1 MLCRAHICMI
11 KKSFKNRIISL
22 LGLNAIVR
30 SLHYRNYRLF
40 FYGQTI
46 SLIGTWIQRIAVPWL
61 VYRITGS
68 VFLLGLVGFAGQIP
82 TFLISPFAGVLIDR
96 WNRHKILV
104 ITQTLALIQ
113 ALVLAL
119 LFYEKSISVWHIAI
133 LSVFLGIINAFD
145 MPARQ
150 SFVVDMIEK
159 KEDLGNAIALN
170 SSMVNSARLIGPSIA
185 GILISLT
192 GEGMCFLI
200 NGISYIFVIAFLLMM
215 KITPREAKPQNR
227 NVMQN
232 MKEGFRYTFGFIP
245 IRYIILLL
253 ALVSLMGMPYTVLMP
268 VFAKTI
274 LHGGPHTFGFMMGA
288 TGIGALI
295 GAFYMASRKNV
306 AGLEKFIP
314 WFAAIFGFGLIT
326 FSLSHNFILSL
337 GLLLITGFGML
348 MQMTSSNTILQ
359 TIVDDDKRGRVMS
372 FYTMAFMG
380 TAPFGSLLAG
390 SLASKVGAPNTLL
403 IGGVACIVGGLIFM
417 RKLPE
422 IKKSI
427 HPIYIRLGILPEV
440 ATGIQSTTE
449 LTSSPNEISSI

>member
-1 MLCRAHICMI
+1 MT
-11 KKSFKNRIISL
+11 KKSFKNSL
-22 LGLNAIVR
+22 VDLFGLSNIVR
-30 SLHYRNYRLF
+30 SLRYRNYRLF
-40 FYGQTI
+40 FYGQSI
-46 SLIGTWIQRIAVPWL
+46 SLIGTWIQRITVPWL
-61 VYRITGS
+61 VYRLTGS

-82 TFLISPFAGVLIDR
+82 TFLVSPFAGVLIDR

-104 ITQTLALIQ
+104 ITQILALIQ

-192 GEGMCFLI
+192 GEGMCFMI
-200 NGISYIFVIAFLLMM
+200 NAISYVFVIAFLLMM
-215 KITPREAKPQNR
+215 KITPRKIEVQDTNAFQKF
-227 NVMQN
+227 
-232 MKEGFRYTFGFIP
+232 KEGFTYTFGSLP

-274 LHGGPHTFGFMMGA
+274 LQGGSHTFGFLMGA
-288 TGIGALI
+288 TGVGALM
-295 GAFYMASRKNV
+295 GAVYMASRRSA

-314 WFAAIFGFGLIT
+314 WFAGIFGLGLIL
-326 FSLSHNFILSL
+326 FSLSTNFILSMF
-337 GLLLITGFGML
+337 LLLITGFGML

-390 SLASKVGAPNTLL
+390 ALASKVGAPNTLF
-403 IGGVACIVGGLIFM
+403 IGGVACILGAILFM

-422 IKKSI
+422 IKRTI
-427 HPIYIRLGILPEV
+427 RPIYIGLGILPEI
-440 ATGIQSTTE
+440 ATGIEVATE
-449 LTSSPNEISSI
+449 LTSPPVE

>member
-1 MLCRAHICMI
+1 MI
-11 KKSFKNRIISL
+11 KKTFITRL
-22 LGLNAIVR
+22 VDLFGLSNIVR
-30 SLHYRNYRLF
+30 SLRYRNYRLF
-40 FYGQTI
+40 FYGQSI
-46 SLIGTWIQRIAVPWL
+46 SLIGTWIQRITVPWL
-61 VYRITGS
+61 VYRLTGS

-82 TFLISPFAGVLIDR
+82 TFLMSPFAGVLIDR

-104 ITQTLALIQ
+104 VTQVLALIQ

-185 GILISLT
+185 GVLISLT
-192 GEGMCFLI
+192 GEGMCFMI
-200 NGISYIFVIAFLLMM
+200 NAISYLFVIAFLLMM
-215 KITPREAKPQNR
+215 KITPREIVIQDTNAFQKF
-227 NVMQN
+227 
-232 MKEGFRYTFGFIP
+232 KEGFTYTFGFIP

-268 VFAKTI
+268 VFAKSI
-274 LHGGPHTFGFMMGA
+274 LHGGSHTFGFMMGA
-288 TGIGALI
+288 TGIGALM
-295 GAFYMASRKNV
+295 GALYMAARKNA

-314 WFAAIFGFGLIT
+314 WFAAIFGLGLIL
-326 FSLSHNFILSL
+326 FSFSTNFILSM
-337 GLLLITGFGML
+337 LLLLVTGFGMM

-390 SLASKVGAPNTLL
+390 ALASKMGAPNTIL
-403 IGGVACIVGGLIFM
+403 IGGIACILGAVVFM
-417 RKLPE
+417 RKLPA
-422 IKKSI
+422 IKKSVR
-427 HPIYIRLGILPEV
+427 PIYIRLGILPEIV
-440 ATGIQSTTE
+440 TGIEVATE
-449 LTSSPNEISSI
+449 LTNPPIE

>member
-1 MLCRAHICMI
+1 MI
-11 KKSFKNRIISL
+11 KKSFKSQLVSL
-22 LGLNAIVR
+22 FGLGNIVR
-30 SLHYRNYRLF
+30 SLRYRNYRLF
-40 FYGQTI
+40 FYGQSI
-46 SLIGTWIQRIAVPWL
+46 SLIGTWIQRITVPWL
-61 VYRITGS
+61 VYRLTGS

-82 TFLISPFAGVLIDR
+82 TFLMSPFAGVLIDR

-104 ITQTLALIQ
+104 VTQVLALIQ

-192 GEGMCFLI
+192 GEGMCFLL
-200 NGISYIFVIAFLLMM
+200 NAISYIFVIAFLLMM
-215 KITPREAKPQNR
+215 KLKTPTIVVKNTNALQNF
-227 NVMQN
+227 
-232 MKEGFRYTFGFIP
+232 KEGFHYTFGFIP

-268 VFAKTI
+268 VFAKSI
-274 LHGGPHTFGFMMGA
+274 LHGGSHTFGFLMGA
-288 TGIGALI
+288 TGVGALM
-295 GAFYMASRKNV
+295 GAIYMASRKNA
-306 AGLEKFIP
+306 AGLEMFIP
-314 WFAAIFGFGLIT
+314 WFAAIFGLGLIL
-326 FSLSHNFILSL
+326 FSLSTNFILSMF
-337 GLLLITGFGML
+337 LLLISGFGML

-403 IGGVACIVGGLIFM
+403 IGGIACILGALVFI
-417 RKLPE
+417 RKMPE

-427 HPIYIRLGILPEV
+427 RPVYIKLGILPELV
-440 ATGIQSTTE
+440 AGIQSTTE
-449 LTSSPNEISSI
+449 LINPPVE

>member
-1 MLCRAHICMI
+1 MT
-11 KKSFKNRIISL
+11 KKSFKNSL
-22 LGLNAIVR
+22 VDLFGLSNIVR
-30 SLHYRNYRLF
+30 SLRYRNYRLF
-40 FYGQTI
+40 FYGQSI
-46 SLIGTWIQRIAVPWL
+46 SLIGTWIQRITVPWL
-61 VYRITGS
+61 VYRLTGS

-82 TFLISPFAGVLIDR
+82 TFLVSPFAGVLIDR

-104 ITQTLALIQ
+104 ITQILALIQ

-192 GEGMCFLI
+192 GEGMCFMI
-200 NGISYIFVIAFLLMM
+200 NAISYVFVIAFLLMM
-215 KITPREAKPQNR
+215 KITPRKIEVQDTNAFQKF
-227 NVMQN
+227 
-232 MKEGFRYTFGFIP
+232 KEGFTYTFGSLP

-274 LHGGPHTFGFMMGA
+274 LHGGSHTFGFLMGA
-288 TGIGALI
+288 TGVGALM
-295 GAFYMASRKNV
+295 GAVYMASRRSA

-314 WFAAIFGFGLIT
+314 WFAGIFGLGLIL
-326 FSLSHNFILSL
+326 FSLSTNFILSMF
-337 GLLLITGFGML
+337 LLLITGFGML

-390 SLASKVGAPNTLL
+390 ALASKVGAPNTLF
-403 IGGVACIVGGLIFM
+403 IGGVACILGAILFM

-422 IKKSI
+422 IKRTI
-427 HPIYIRLGILPEV
+427 RPIYIGLGILPEI
-440 ATGIQSTTE
+440 ATGIEVATE
-449 LTSSPNEISSI
+449 LTSPPVE

>member
-1 MLCRAHICMI
+1 MAQE
-11 KKSFKNRIISL
+11 SFKNKL
-22 LGLNAIVR
+22 VNFFGVKNIVR
-30 SLHYRNYRLF
+30 SLRYRNYRLF
-40 FYGQTI
+40 FYGQSI
-46 SLIGTWIQRIAVPWL
+46 SLIGTWIQRITVPWL
-61 VYRITGS
+61 VYRLTGS

-82 TFLISPFAGVLIDR
+82 TFLMSPFAGVLIDR

-104 ITQTLALIQ
+104 ITQILALIQ
-113 ALVLAL
+113 ALILAV

-133 LSVFLGIINAFD
+133 LSVVLGVINAFD

-185 GILISLT
+185 GVLISLT

-200 NGISYIFVIAFLLMM
+200 NAVSYIFVIGFLLMM
-215 KITPREAKPQNR
+215 KIKPRKIAAQNT
-227 NVMQN
+227 NVYQKF
-232 MKEGFRYTFGFIP
+232 KEGFSYTFGFIP

-274 LHGGPHTFGFMMGA
+274 LHGGSHTFGFLMGA
-288 TGIGALI
+288 SGIGALM
-295 GAFYMASRKNV
+295 GAIYMASRRSA

-314 WFAAIFGFGLIT
+314 WFAAIFGLGLIL
-326 FSLSHNFILSL
+326 FSLSANFILSMFL
-337 GLLLITGFGML
+337 MLITGFGML

-390 SLASKVGAPNTLL
+390 ALASKVGAPNTLL
-403 IGGVACIVGGLIFM
+403 IGGVACILGALVFF
-417 RKLPE
+417 RKLPD

-427 HPIYIRLGILPEV
+427 RPIYIRLGIAPV
-440 ATGIQSTTE
+440 IATGIEVASE
-449 LTSSPNEISSI
+449 LTNPPVE

>member
-1 MLCRAHICMI
+1 MA
-11 KKSFKNRIISL
+11 KESFKNRLVNL
-22 LGLNAIVR
+22 LGLSNIVR
-30 SLHYRNYRLF
+30 SLRYRNFRLF
-40 FYGQTI
+40 FYGQSI
-46 SLIGTWIQRIAVPWL
+46 SLIGTWIQRITVPWL
-61 VYRITGS
+61 VYRLTGS

-82 TFLISPFAGVLIDR
+82 TFLMSPFAGVLIDR

-104 ITQTLALIQ
+104 ITQILALIQ
-113 ALVLAL
+113 AVVLAL

-185 GILISLT
+185 GVLISLT
-192 GEGMCFLI
+192 GEGMCFVI
-200 NGISYIFVIAFLLMM
+200 NAVSYIFVICFLLMM
-215 KITPREAKPQNR
+215 KINPRKIAIQNT
-227 NVMQN
+227 NAYQKF
-232 MKEGFRYTFGFIP
+232 KEGFSYTFGFIP

-268 VFAKTI
+268 VFAKSI
-274 LHGGPHTFGFMMGA
+274 LHGGSHTFGFLMGA
-288 TGIGALI
+288 TGIGALM
-295 GAFYMASRKNV
+295 GAVYMASRKNA

-314 WFAAIFGFGLIT
+314 WFAVIFGLGLIL
-326 FSLSHNFILSL
+326 FSLSTNFILSL
-337 GLLLITGFGML
+337 FLLLITGFGML

-390 SLASKVGAPNTLL
+390 ALASKVGAPNTLL
-403 IGGVACIVGGLIFM
+403 IGGTACILGALLFF

-422 IKKSI
+422 IQKNI
-427 HPIYIRLGILPEV
+427 RPIYIRLGIVPV
-440 ATGIQSTTE
+440 IATGIEVTSE
-449 LTSSPNEISSI
+449 LTNPPKD

>member
-1 MLCRAHICMI
+1 MI
-11 KKSFKNRIISL
+11 KKSFKNKIVDL
-22 LGLNAIVR
+22 FGLSNIVR
-30 SLHYRNYRLF
+30 SLHYRNFRLF
-40 FYGQTI
+40 FYGQSI
-46 SLIGTWIQRIAVPWL
+46 SLIGTWIQRITVPWL
-61 VYRITGS
+61 VYRLTGS

-82 TFLISPFAGVLIDR
+82 TFLVSPFAGVLIDR

-104 ITQTLALIQ
+104 ITQILALIQ

-185 GILISLT
+185 GVLISLT
-192 GEGMCFLI
+192 GEGMCFMI
-200 NGISYIFVIAFLLMM
+200 NAISYIFVIAFLLMM
-215 KITPREAKPQNR
+215 KITPRKIEVQDTNAFQKF
-227 NVMQN
+227 
-232 MKEGFRYTFGFIP
+232 KEGFTYTFGSLP

-274 LHGGPHTFGFMMGA
+274 LQGGSHTFGFLMGA
-288 TGIGALI
+288 TGVGALM
-295 GAFYMASRKNV
+295 GAVYMASRRSA

-314 WFAAIFGFGLIT
+314 WFAGIFGLGLIL
-326 FSLSHNFILSL
+326 FSLSTNFILSMF
-337 GLLLITGFGML
+337 LLLITGFGML

-390 SLASKVGAPNTLL
+390 ALASKVGAPNTLF
-403 IGGVACIVGGLIFM
+403 IGGVACILGAILFM

-422 IKKSI
+422 IKRNI
-427 HPIYIRLGILPEV
+427 RPIYIRLGILPEI
-440 ATGIQSTTE
+440 ATGIELATKLTTPPVE
-449 LTSSPNEISSI
+449 

>member
-1 MLCRAHICMI
+1 MT
-11 KKSFKNRIISL
+11 KKSFKNSL
-22 LGLNAIVR
+22 VDLFGLSNIVR
-30 SLHYRNYRLF
+30 SLRYRNYRLF
-40 FYGQTI
+40 FYGQSI
-46 SLIGTWIQRIAVPWL
+46 SLIGTWIQRITVPWL
-61 VYRITGS
+61 VYRLTGS

-82 TFLISPFAGVLIDR
+82 TFLVSSFAGVLIDR

-104 ITQTLALIQ
+104 ITQILALIQ

-192 GEGMCFLI
+192 GEGMCFMI
-200 NGISYIFVIAFLLMM
+200 NAISYIFVIAFLLMM
-215 KITPREAKPQNR
+215 KITPRKIEAQDTNAFQKF
-227 NVMQN
+227 
-232 MKEGFRYTFGFIP
+232 KEGFTYTFGSLP

-274 LHGGPHTFGFMMGA
+274 LNGGSHTFGFLMGA
-288 TGIGALI
+288 TGVGALM
-295 GAFYMASRKNV
+295 GAVYMASRRSA

-314 WFAAIFGFGLIT
+314 WFAGIFGLGLIL
-326 FSLSHNFILSL
+326 FSLSTNFILSMF
-337 GLLLITGFGML
+337 LLLITGFGML

-390 SLASKVGAPNTLL
+390 ALASKVGAPNTLF
-403 IGGVACIVGGLIFM
+403 IGGVACILGAILFM

-422 IKKSI
+422 IKRTI
-427 HPIYIRLGILPEV
+427 RPIYIGLGILPEI
-440 ATGIQSTTE
+440 ATGIEVATE
-449 LTSSPNEISSI
+449 LTSPPVK

>member
-1 MLCRAHICMI
+1 MAQESI
-11 KKSFKNRIISL
+11 KNKLINF
-22 LGLNAIVR
+22 LGLKNIVR
-30 SLHYRNYRLF
+30 SLRYRNYRLF
-40 FYGQTI
+40 FYGQSI
-46 SLIGTWIQRIAVPWL
+46 SLIGTWIQRITVPWL
-61 VYRITGS
+61 VYRLTGS

-82 TFLISPFAGVLIDR
+82 TFLMSPFAGVLIDR

-104 ITQTLALIQ
+104 ITQILALIQ
-113 ALVLAL
+113 ALILAL
-119 LFYEKSISVWHIAI
+119 LFYAKSISVWHIAI
-133 LSVFLGIINAFD
+133 LSVVLGIINAFD

-185 GILISLT
+185 GVLISLT

-200 NGISYIFVIAFLLMM
+200 NAVSYIFVIAFLLMM
-215 KITPREAKPQNR
+215 KIKPRKIEVQKT
-227 NVMQN
+227 NVYQKF
-232 MKEGFRYTFGFIP
+232 KEGFSYTFGFIP

-268 VFAKTI
+268 VFAKSI
-274 LHGGPHTFGFMMGA
+274 LHGGSHTFGFLMGA

-295 GAFYMASRKNV
+295 GAVYMASRKNA
-306 AGLEKFIP
+306 AGLENFIP
-314 WFAAIFGFGLIT
+314 WFAGIFGLGLIL
-326 FSLSHNFILSL
+326 FSLSTNFILSMF
-337 GLLLITGFGML
+337 LLLITGFGML

-372 FYTMAFMG
+372 LYTMAFMG

-390 SLASKVGAPNTLL
+390 TLASKVGAPNTLL
-403 IGGVACIVGGLIFM
+403 IGGVACILGALIFM
-417 RKLPE
+417 RKLPA

-427 HPIYIRLGILPEV
+427 NPIYVRLGIVPV
-440 ATGIQSTTE
+440 IATGIEVTTE
-449 LTSSPNEISSI
+449 LSNPPVE

>member
-1 MLCRAHICMI
+1 MI
-11 KKSFKNRIISL
+11 KKSFKNKL
-22 LGLNAIVR
+22 VNTFGLRNIAR
-30 SLHYRNYRLF
+30 SLRYRNYRLF
-40 FYGQTI
+40 FYGQSI
-46 SLIGTWIQRIAVPWL
+46 SLIGTWIQRITVPWL
-61 VYRITGS
+61 VYRLTGS

-82 TFLISPFAGVLIDR
+82 TFLMSPFAGVLIDR

-104 ITQTLALIQ
+104 VTQILALIQ
-113 ALVLAL
+113 AMVLAL
-119 LFYEKSISVWHIAI
+119 LFYEKTISVWHIAI
-133 LSVFLGIINAFD
+133 LSIFLGIINAFD

-185 GILISLT
+185 GVLISLT

-200 NGISYIFVIAFLLMM
+200 NAISYLFVIAFLLMM
-215 KITPREAKPQNR
+215 KISPRKIAIQDT
-227 NVMQN
+227 NVFQKF
-232 MKEGFRYTFGFIP
+232 KEGFRYTFGSIP

-274 LHGGPHTFGFMMGA
+274 LHGGSHTFGFMMGA
-288 TGIGALI
+288 TGIGALM
-295 GAFYMASRKNV
+295 GAVYMASRKNA

-314 WFAAIFGFGLIT
+314 WFAAIFGLGLIL
-326 FSLSHNFILSL
+326 FSLSTNFILSL
-337 GLLLITGFGML
+337 FLLFITGFGML

-390 SLASKVGAPNTLL
+390 ALASKVGAPNTLL
-403 IGGVACIVGGLIFM
+403 IGGVCCILGAIIFM
-417 RKLPE
+417 RKLPK

-427 HPIYIRLGILPEV
+427 RPIYIRLGILPEIAV
-440 ATGIQSTTE
+440 GIEIATE
-449 LTSSPNEISSI
+449 LTTPPID

>member
-1 MLCRAHICMI
+1 MT
-11 KKSFKNRIISL
+11 KKSFKNSL
-22 LGLNAIVR
+22 VDLFGLSNIVR
-30 SLHYRNYRLF
+30 SLRYRNYRLF
-40 FYGQTI
+40 FYGQSI
-46 SLIGTWIQRIAVPWL
+46 SLIGTWIQRITVPWL
-61 VYRITGS
+61 VYRLTGS

-82 TFLISPFAGVLIDR
+82 TFLVSPFAGVLIDR

-104 ITQTLALIQ
+104 ITQILALIQ

-192 GEGMCFLI
+192 GEGMCFMI
-200 NGISYIFVIAFLLMM
+200 NAISYVFVIAFLLMM
-215 KITPREAKPQNR
+215 KITPRKIEVQDTNAFQKF
-227 NVMQN
+227 
-232 MKEGFRYTFGFIP
+232 KEGFTYTFGSLP

-268 VFAKTI
+268 VFAKSI
-274 LHGGPHTFGFMMGA
+274 LHGGSHTFGFLMGA
-288 TGIGALI
+288 TGVGALM
-295 GAFYMASRKNV
+295 GAVYMASRRSA

-314 WFAAIFGFGLIT
+314 WFAGIFGLGLIL
-326 FSLSHNFILSL
+326 FSLSTNFILSMF
-337 GLLLITGFGML
+337 LLLITGFGML

-390 SLASKVGAPNTLL
+390 ALASKVGAPNTLF
-403 IGGVACIVGGLIFM
+403 IGGVACILGAILFM

-422 IKKSI
+422 IRRNI
-427 HPIYIRLGILPEV
+427 RPIYIRLGILPEI
-440 ATGIQSTTE
+440 ATGIEVATE
-449 LTSSPNEISSI
+449 LTTPPVE

>member
-1 MLCRAHICMI
+1 MI
-11 KKSFKNRIISL
+11 KKSFKNKL
-22 LGLNAIVR
+22 VNTFGLRNIAR
-30 SLHYRNYRLF
+30 SLRYRNYRLF
-40 FYGQTI
+40 FYGQSI
-46 SLIGTWIQRIAVPWL
+46 SLIGTWIQRITVPWL
-61 VYRITGS
+61 VYRLTGS

-82 TFLISPFAGVLIDR
+82 TFLMSPFAGVLIDR

-104 ITQTLALIQ
+104 VTQILALIQ
-113 ALVLAL
+113 AMVLAL
-119 LFYEKSISVWHIAI
+119 LFYEKTISVWHIAI
-133 LSVFLGIINAFD
+133 LSIFLGIINAFD

-185 GILISLT
+185 GVLISLT

-200 NGISYIFVIAFLLMM
+200 NAISYLFVIAFLLMM
-215 KITPREAKPQNR
+215 KITPRKIAIQDTNAFQKF
-227 NVMQN
+227 
-232 MKEGFRYTFGFIP
+232 KEGFRYTFGSIP

-274 LHGGPHTFGFMMGA
+274 LHGGSHTFGFMMGA
-288 TGIGALI
+288 TGIGALM
-295 GAFYMASRKNV
+295 GAVYMASRKNA

-314 WFAAIFGFGLIT
+314 WFAAIFGLGLIL
-326 FSLSHNFILSL
+326 FSLSTNFILSL
-337 GLLLITGFGML
+337 FLLFITGFGML

-390 SLASKVGAPNTLL
+390 ALASKVGAPNTLL
-403 IGGVACIVGGLIFM
+403 IGGVCCILGAIVFM
-417 RKLPE
+417 RKLPK

-427 HPIYIRLGILPEV
+427 RPIYIRLGILPEIAV
-440 ATGIQSTTE
+440 GIEIATE
-449 LTSSPNEISSI
+449 LTTPPID

>member
-1 MLCRAHICMI
+1 MI
-11 KKSFKNRIISL
+11 KKSFKNKL
-22 LGLNAIVR
+22 VNTFGLRNIAR
-30 SLHYRNYRLF
+30 SLRYRNYRLF
-40 FYGQTI
+40 FYGQSI
-46 SLIGTWIQRIAVPWL
+46 SLIGTWIQRITVPWL
-61 VYRITGS
+61 VYRLTGS

-82 TFLISPFAGVLIDR
+82 TFLMSPFAGVLIDR

-104 ITQTLALIQ
+104 VTQILALIQ

-119 LFYEKSISVWHIAI
+119 LFYEKTISVWHIAI
-133 LSVFLGIINAFD
+133 LSIFLGIINAFD

-185 GILISLT
+185 GVLISLT

-200 NGISYIFVIAFLLMM
+200 NAISYLFVIAFLLMM
-215 KITPREAKPQNR
+215 KISPRKIAIQDT
-227 NVMQN
+227 NVFQKF
-232 MKEGFRYTFGFIP
+232 KEGFRYTFGSIP

-274 LHGGPHTFGFMMGA
+274 LHGGSHTFGFMMGA
-288 TGIGALI
+288 TGIGALM
-295 GAFYMASRKNV
+295 GAVYMASRKNA

-314 WFAAIFGFGLIT
+314 WFAAIFGLGLIL
-326 FSLSHNFILSL
+326 FSLSTNFILSL
-337 GLLLITGFGML
+337 FLLFITGFGML

-390 SLASKVGAPNTLL
+390 ALASKVGAPNTLL
-403 IGGVACIVGGLIFM
+403 IGGVCCILGAIVFM
-417 RKLPE
+417 RKLPK

-427 HPIYIRLGILPEV
+427 RPIYIRLGILPEIAV
-440 ATGIQSTTE
+440 GIEIATE
-449 LTSSPNEISSI
+449 LTTPPID

>member
-1 MLCRAHICMI
+1 MT
-11 KKSFKNRIISL
+11 KKSFKNSL
-22 LGLNAIVR
+22 VDLFGLSNIVR
-30 SLHYRNYRLF
+30 SLRYRNYRLF
-40 FYGQTI
+40 FYGQSI
-46 SLIGTWIQRIAVPWL
+46 SLIGTWIQRITVPWL
-61 VYRITGS
+61 VYRLTGS

-82 TFLISPFAGVLIDR
+82 TFLVSPFAGVLIDR

-104 ITQTLALIQ
+104 ITQILALIQ

-192 GEGMCFLI
+192 GEGMCFMI
-200 NGISYIFVIAFLLMM
+200 NAISYIFVIAFLLMM
-215 KITPREAKPQNR
+215 KITPRKIEAQDTNAFQKF
-227 NVMQN
+227 
-232 MKEGFRYTFGFIP
+232 KEGFTYTFGSLP

-274 LHGGPHTFGFMMGA
+274 LHGGSHTFGFLMGA
-288 TGIGALI
+288 TGVGALM
-295 GAFYMASRKNV
+295 GAVYMASRRSA

-314 WFAAIFGFGLIT
+314 WFAGIFGLGLIL
-326 FSLSHNFILSL
+326 FSLSTNFILSMF
-337 GLLLITGFGML
+337 LLLITGFGML

-390 SLASKVGAPNTLL
+390 ALASKVGAPNTLF
-403 IGGVACIVGGLIFM
+403 IGGVACILGAILFM

-422 IKKSI
+422 IKRTI
-427 HPIYIRLGILPEV
+427 RPIYIGLGILPEI
-440 ATGIQSTTE
+440 ATGIEVATE
-449 LTSSPNEISSI
+449 LTSPPVK

>member
-1 MLCRAHICMI
+1 MV
-11 KKSFKNRIISL
+11 KKSFKNQLVSIF
-22 LGLNAIVR
+22 GLSNIVR
-30 SLHYRNYRLF
+30 SLRYRNYRLF
-40 FYGQTI
+40 FYGQSI
-46 SLIGTWIQRIAVPWL
+46 SLIGTWIQRITVPWL
-61 VYRITGS
+61 VYRLTGS

-82 TFLISPFAGVLIDR
+82 TFLMSPFAGVLIDR

-104 ITQTLALIQ
+104 VTQVLALIQ

-170 SSMVNSARLIGPSIA
+170 SSMVNSARLIGPSVA
-185 GILISLT
+185 GVLISLT

-200 NGISYIFVIAFLLMM
+200 NAISYLFVIAFLLMM
-215 KITPREAKPQNR
+215 KITPRKIPVQDTNALQKF
-227 NVMQN
+227 
-232 MKEGFRYTFGFIP
+232 KEGFRYTFGFIP

-268 VFAKTI
+268 VFAKSI
-274 LHGGPHTFGFMMGA
+274 LHGGSHTFGFLMGA
-288 TGIGALI
+288 SGVGALV
-295 GAFYMASRKNV
+295 GAIYMASRKSV
-306 AGLEKFIP
+306 LGLEKMVP
-314 WFAAIFGFGLIT
+314 LFAALFGFGLIV
-326 FSLSHNFILSL
+326 FSFSHLFLISMALMVVI
-337 GLLLITGFGML
+337 GLGML

-380 TAPFGSLLAG
+380 TAPFGSLLEG
-390 SLASKVGAPNTLL
+390 MLASKIGVPNTLI
-403 IGGVACIVGGLIFM
+403 IGGVSCILGAMVFA

-422 IKKSI
+422 LNKLIK
-427 HPIYIRLGILPEV
+427 PIYSKMGI
-440 ATGIQSTTE
+440 IK
-449 LTSSPNEISSI
+449 N

>member
-1 MLCRAHICMI
+1 MA
-11 KKSFKNRIISL
+11 KESFKNRLVNL
-22 LGLNAIVR
+22 LGLSNIVR
-30 SLHYRNYRLF
+30 SLRYRNFRLF
-40 FYGQTI
+40 FYGQSI
-46 SLIGTWIQRIAVPWL
+46 SLIGTWIQRITVPWL
-61 VYRITGS
+61 VYRLTGS

-82 TFLISPFAGVLIDR
+82 TFLMSPFAGVLIDR

-104 ITQTLALIQ
+104 ITQILALIQ
-113 ALVLAL
+113 AVVLAL

-185 GILISLT
+185 GVLISLT
-192 GEGMCFLI
+192 GEGMCFVI
-200 NGISYIFVIAFLLMM
+200 NAVSYIFVICFLLMM
-215 KITPREAKPQNR
+215 KINPRKIAIQNT
-227 NVMQN
+227 NAYQKF
-232 MKEGFRYTFGFIP
+232 KEGFSYTFGFIP

-268 VFAKTI
+268 VFAKSI
-274 LHGGPHTFGFMMGA
+274 LHGGSHTFGFLMGA
-288 TGIGALI
+288 TGIGALM
-295 GAFYMASRKNV
+295 GAVYMASRKNA

-314 WFAAIFGFGLIT
+314 WFAVIFGLGLIL
-326 FSLSHNFILSL
+326 FSLSTNFILSL
-337 GLLLITGFGML
+337 FLLLITGFGML

-390 SLASKVGAPNTLL
+390 ALASKVGAPNTLL
-403 IGGVACIVGGLIFM
+403 IGGTACILGALLFF

-422 IKKSI
+422 IQKNI
-427 HPIYIRLGILPEV
+427 CPIYIRLGIVPV
-440 ATGIQSTTE
+440 IATGIEVTSE
-449 LTSSPNEISSI
+449 LTNPPSE